1 MKEYKSQRDD
11 LNNEYRRLKYQNDLK
26 NSGNMD
32 LNLKPITEYD
42 EILIRKLIN
51 KIVVKNKNE
60 IEVQF
65 KGRFVIKQRI
75 N

>member
-1 MKEYKSQRDD
+1 MS
-11 LNNEYRRLKYQNDLK
+11 NEYRRLKYQSDLK
-26 NSGNMD
+26 TSGNMD

-42 EILIRKLIN
+42 ETLIRKLIN

-65 KGRFVIKQRI
+65 KGGFVIQQRI

>member
-1 MKEYKSQRDD
+1 MSIRD

-26 NSGNMD
+26 NNGKMD
-32 LNLKPITEYD
+32 INLKPITEYD
-42 EILIRKLIN
+42 ETLIRKLIN

-65 KGRFVIKQRI
+65 KGGFVINQKI
-75 N
+75 